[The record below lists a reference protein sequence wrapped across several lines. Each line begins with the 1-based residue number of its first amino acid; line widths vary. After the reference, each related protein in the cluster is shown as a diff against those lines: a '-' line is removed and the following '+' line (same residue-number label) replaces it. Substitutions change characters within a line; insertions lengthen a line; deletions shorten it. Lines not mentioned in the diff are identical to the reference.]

1 MIWRKKILV
10 KANFPFFHSMCCIA
24 REIIMMILQKFREID
39 LFCSL
44 NKKKYEMSCFHE
56 IIFKGGEN
64 KLLYSVKM
72 FSNEINFLLRALRYY
87 KTKVH
92 YLHEI
97 FQVPIHLEPL
107 AIEVTE
113 AQIWNWQAPKWCT
126 IWNLLPME
134 DQLMTIYHHFGGV
147 KWILLMILPISDIL
161 TCGNLNLWPTN
172 GNLIEILLWKEWNK
186 NNKGKVIFANTGS
199 TNSKYSF

>member
-1 MIWRKKILV
+1 
-10 KANFPFFHSMCCIA
+10 
-24 REIIMMILQKFREID
+24 
-39 LFCSL
+39 
-44 NKKKYEMSCFHE
+44 MSCFHE

-72 FSNEINFLLRALRYY
+72 FPTKSTFYLFRALRYY

-113 AQIWNWQAPKWCT
+113 AQT
-126 IWNLLPME
+126 
-134 DQLMTIYHHFGGV
+134 
-147 KWILLMILPISDIL
+147 
-161 TCGNLNLWPTN
+161 
-172 GNLIEILLWKEWNK
+172 
-186 NNKGKVIFANTGS
+186 
-199 TNSKYSF
+199 